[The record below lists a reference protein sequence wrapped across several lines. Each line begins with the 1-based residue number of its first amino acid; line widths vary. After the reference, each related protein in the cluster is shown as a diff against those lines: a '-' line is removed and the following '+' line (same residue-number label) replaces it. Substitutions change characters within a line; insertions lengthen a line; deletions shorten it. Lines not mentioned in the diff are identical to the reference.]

1 MLIYALIYWS
11 IILLAGI
18 IFTFKIFEELLN
30 LVIKICRKWIITRL
44 LIVVP
49 LRLTINILT
58 SAGIGII
65 VFFHVFFFVFIV
77 VFIYVF
83 TIWDGGDTRKVSSML
98 AYICLFSLF
107 APMAF
112 SIIKTI
118 YDEIQEYRN
127 SKDN

>member
-18 IFTFKIFEELLN
+18 IFTFKIFEDILN
-30 LVIKICRKWIITRL
+30 IVIKICRKWIITRL

-65 VFFHVFFFVFIV
+65 VFFHVLFFVCIA

-83 TIWDGGDTRKVSSML
+83 TIGPGDSKFFTDSM

-107 APMAF
+107 FPIVF
-112 SIIKTI
+112 TFFKTL
-118 YDEIQEYRN
+118 YEEYSDFKQTRLI
-127 SKDN
+127 

>member
-18 IFTFKIFEELLN
+18 IFTFKIFEDILN
-30 LVIKICRKWIITRL
+30 IVIKICRKWIITRL

-65 VFFHVFFFVFIV
+65 VFFHVLFFVCIA

-83 TIWDGGDTRKVSSML
+83 TIGPGDSKFFTDSM

-107 APMAF
+107 APIVY

-118 YDEIQEYRN
+118 FDEIQEYRN

>member
-18 IFTFKIFEELLN
+18 IFTFKIFEDILN
-30 LVIKICRKWIITRL
+30 IVIKICRKWIITRL

-58 SAGIGII
+58 STGIGII
-65 VFFHVFFFVFIV
+65 VFFHVLFFVCIA

-83 TIWDGGDTRKVSSML
+83 TIGPGDSKFFTDSM

-107 APMAF
+107 APIVY

-118 YDEIQEYRN
+118 FDEIQEYRN

>member
-11 IILLAGI
+11 IILFAGI
-18 IFTFKIFEELLN
+18 IFTFKIFEDILN
-30 LVIKICRKWIITRL
+30 IVIKICRKWIITRL

-65 VFFHVFFFVFIV
+65 VFFHVFFFACII

-83 TIWDGGDTRKVSSML
+83 TIWDGGDTSNVSSIL
-98 AYICLFSLF
+98 AYICLFSLL
-107 APMAF
+107 APIVY

-118 YDEIQEYRN
+118 FDEIQEYRN